1 MRVLIKGAGVAGLTS
16 AHELVA
22 RGAEVMVSDPSPGFA
37 SAASWYAG
45 GMLAPWC
52 ERESAEEAV
61 LTRGIG
67 AADWWEAVLPAG
79 SVHRNGTLVVA
90 PPRDAAELKRFASR
104 TSGFRWIGAEEIGA
118 LEPALAGR
126 FRQALFFAEEA
137 HLDPRL
143 ALSTLR
149 QGLEAQ
155 GVVFSG
161 GPIDEGRFDL
171 TIDCTGAAQIGDI
184 EGLRGVRGEMLYLQ
198 TEEVAL
204 SRPVRLLHPRI
215 PLYIVPRSGG
225 LFMCGATM
233 IESDDAGPMTA
244 RSLMEILNGAYTLH
258 PAFAEARLVE
268 TGTGVRPAY
277 ADNLPRVSRHESTIT
292 VNGLYRHGFLLSPA
306 LAEEVAALALGQ
318 PCGRPLPNPPPQG
331 GGAKQPLR
339 SPAIFDHR
347 ARCKGRDRGG
357 GNAAEEAPPPCGEGL
372 GRGEIRRVWR
382 GMRKGFSERKCPMK
396 FTINGEEHELPATTV
411 ADLLLL
417 LEYEGEWLA
426 TAVNGELVHGA
437 DRARHRLS
445 ESDRIEILSPMQG
458 G

>member
-1 MRVLIKGAGVAGLTS
+1 MRVLIKGAGVAGLTA

-22 RGAEVMVSDPSPGFA
+22 RGARVMVAESAHGFA
-37 SAASWYAG
+37 NAASWYAG

-61 LTRGIG
+61 LTHGIG
-67 AADWWEAVLPAG
+67 AVDWWEAALPAG

-104 TSGFRWIGAEEIGA
+104 TSGFRWVGAEEIEA

-126 FRQALFFAEEA
+126 FREALFFAEEA
-137 HLDPRL
+137 HLDPRQ

-149 QGLEAQ
+149 QRLESE

-161 GPIDEGRFDL
+161 GAIDEGRFDL
-171 TIDCTGAAQIGDI
+171 TVDCTGASRIGDI

-198 TEEVAL
+198 TDEVTL

-233 IESDDAGPMTA
+233 IESDDGGPITT
-244 RSLMEILNGAYTLH
+244 RSLMELLNAAYALH

-268 TGTGVRPAY
+268 TGTGVRPAF
-277 ADNLPRVSRHESTIT
+277 ADNLPRVTRREDTIT

-306 LAEEVAALALGQ
+306 LAEQVAALAFDDRLYE
-318 PCGRPLPNPPPQG
+318 RPLPNPSPQG

-339 SPAIFDHR
+339 SAATFDHH
-347 ARCKGRDRGG
+347 ARRDRGG
-357 GNAAEEAPPPCGEGL
+357 GSAAEEAPPPCGEGL
-372 GRGEIRRVWR
+372 GRGELRAER
-382 GMRKGFSERKCPMK
+382 GKAF
-396 FTINGEEHELPATTV
+396 
-411 ADLLLL
+411 
-417 LEYEGEWLA
+417 
-426 TAVNGELVHGA
+426 LVSQRGQ
-437 DRARHRLS
+437 DR
-445 ESDRIEILSPMQG
+445 
-458 G
+458 